1 MAEQIGHGI
10 VEVAQAAPG
19 TVGQPIGQVETLT
32 GGVVAI
38 RSDGTRVDL
47 EAGDS
52 VYQGDTLE
60 SGADGSI
67 GIVLADQTTFSMA
80 ENGSMVLDEMVY
92 DPGNQEGSV
101 SLSVLQGVFTFVS
114 GEIAKTDPDAMTL
127 DTPLATI
134 GIRGTQLAM
143 SLDPTDSGGD
153 GLKVVLDVTTTVEQ
167 ALEERRSLAASE
179 KETSA
184 ATSRTHTPSISPSF
198 LHLSSLSPSFHP
210 PLSIFLMWQVGLH
223 LALQAPRGADGA
235 PADVAR
241 RDLAGAH
248 PSLPSTP
255 SPPPLLPSPHT
266 LPSPHAS
273 SSHAAGAHPGGG
285 CAAVRAAL
293 RAARR
298 AGGQPPALVT
308 AW

>member
-38 RSDGTRVDL
+38 RADGTRVDL

-92 DPGNQEGSV
+92 DPGTQEGSV

-127 DTPLATI
+127 YTPMATI

-143 SLDPTDSGGD
+143 SYDPTDSGGD
-153 GLKVVLDVTTTVEQ
+153 GLKVVLM
-167 ALEERRSLAASE
+167 EE
-179 KETSA
+179 
-184 ATSRTHTPSISPSF
+184 
-198 LHLSSLSPSFHP
+198 
-210 PLSIFLMWQVGLH
+210 
-223 LALQAPRGADGA
+223 ADGF
-235 PADVAR
+235 V
-241 RDLAGAH
+241 GEVVVQN
-248 PSLPSTP
+248 
-255 SPPPLLPSPHT
+255 
-266 LPSPHAS
+266 
-273 SSHAAGAHPGGG
+273 GGG
-285 CAAVRAAL
+285 VQILNVADMGTSVASATAAPFAPVQFDRSDIVAAFG
-293 RAARR
+293 
-298 AGGQPPALVT
+298 GGQRRPRRGWRNLRHDRGHPIPAGRYG
-308 AW
+308 